1 MAGRIDP
8 RAQFPDACHD
18 AGHLA
23 DDLRDTVEP
32 AVDFLLPQRCSGSPD
47 CSDTLILPRLLPA
60 AHPNVLLTAPWSA
73 DKEGEGSG
81 SFPALVGS
89 EGSNHV
95 RGRQSVPEA
104 SGLWALVS

>member
-47 CSDTLILPRLLPA
+47 CSDTLILPRFASRRP
-60 AHPNVLLTAPWSA
+60 
-73 DKEGEGSG
+73 
-81 SFPALVGS
+81 S
-89 EGSNHV
+89 ECATDGTL
-95 RGRQSVPEA
+95 EC
-104 SGLWALVS
+104 